1 MILYKYKSLQGD
13 GLLHALDMIVN
24 SRMYLS
30 VCDPMNDPD
39 EGSWQVFEHKEKI
52 KHPDQAYLNTAKTA
66 RQIIDRQRFTCFTKS
81 ATEPLLWAHY
91 AGGFSGI
98 ALGYELDEKKYDIRL
113 VEYEGRACVTLE
125 QLQKIAEGINPPQDF
140 GILKTKAKFWIY
152 EEEYRLFG
160 QKNDNNYLESIMP
173 ESIILGVKDSIHSDI
188 FQKISEKYGIRI
200 SYLNKDEEDNYCIE
214 SL

>member
-1 MILYKYKSLQGD
+1 
-13 GLLHALDMIVN
+13 
-24 SRMYLS
+24 
-30 VCDPMNDPD
+30 MNDPD

-52 KHPDQAYLNTAKTA
+52 KHPDQPYLNTEKIA
-66 RQIIDRQRFTCFTKS
+66 RQTIDRQRFTCFTKS

-140 GILKTKAKFWIY
+140 GILKTKAKCWIY

-160 QKNDNNYLESIMP
+160 SINDEHYLNNIIP
-173 ESIILGVKDSIHSDI
+173 KSIILGPYDSIHSDI
-188 FQKISEKYGIRI
+188 IEDISRKYGIAI

>member
-13 GLLHALDMIVN
+13 GFMHALDMIVN
-24 SRMYLS
+24 SRIYLS
-30 VCDPMNDPD
+30 VCDSMNDPE
-39 EGSWQVFEHKEKI
+39 EGRWINSIGNYENKQYFTI
-52 KHPDQAYLNTAKTA
+52 AKKA
-66 RQIIDRQRFTCFTKS
+66 REVINSQKFTCFTKS

-98 ALGYELDEKKYDIRL
+98 TFAYELNENKYDIRH
-113 VEYEGRACVTLE
+113 VNYTGAVSVTVE
-125 QLQKIAEGINPPQDF
+125 QLQKIADGINPPQDF
-140 GILKTKAKFWIY
+140 GILNTKAKCWHY
-152 EEEYRLFG
+152 ENEYRVFG
-160 QKNDNNYLESIMP
+160 SKSDSNHLESIMP

>member
-24 SRMYLS
+24 SRIYLS
-30 VCDPMNDPD
+30 VRDQMNDPT
-39 EGSWQVFEHKEKI
+39 EGHWINSIGKHEK
-52 KHPDQAYLNTAKTA
+52 KQYLTIAKKA
-66 RQIIDRQRFTCFTKS
+66 QEVIDSQKFTCFTKS

-98 ALGYELDEKKYDIRL
+98 AFEYELDEKKNDIRL
-113 VEYEGRACVTLE
+113 IDYTGKACVTLE

-140 GILKTKAKFWIY
+140 GILKTKAKCWIY

-160 QKNDNNYLESIMP
+160 SINDEHYLNNITP
-173 ESIILGVKDSIHSDI
+173 KSIILGPYDSIHSDI
-188 FQKISEKYGIRI
+188 IEDISRKYGIAI

>member
-1 MILYKYKSLQGD
+1 
-13 GLLHALDMIVN
+13 
-24 SRMYLS
+24 
-30 VCDPMNDPD
+30 MNDPD

-52 KHPDQAYLNTAKTA
+52 KHPDQPYLNSAKIA

-98 ALGYELDEKKYDIRL
+98 ALEYELDERKYDIRL

-140 GILKTKAKFWIY
+140 GILNTKAKCWHY
-152 EEEYRLFG
+152 ENEYRVFG
-160 QKNDNNYLESIMP
+160 SKSDSNYLDDIAP
-173 ESIILGVKDSIHSDI
+173 ESIILGITDSTYSDV
-188 FQKISEKYGIRI
+188 FEKISRKYCIRI
-200 SYLNKDEEDNYCIE
+200 SYLNKDKEDKYCIE

>member
-1 MILYKYKSLQGD
+1 
-13 GLLHALDMIVN
+13 
-24 SRMYLS
+24 
-30 VCDPMNDPD
+30 MNDPD

-52 KHPDQAYLNTAKTA
+52 KHPDQAYLNTAEIA
-66 RQIIDRQRFTCFTKS
+66 RQIIEKQKFTCFTKS

-91 AGGFSGI
+91 ACGFSGI
-98 ALGYELDEKKYDIRL
+98 AFEYELDENNYDIRL
-113 VEYEGRACVTLE
+113 VDCTGKALVTLE
-125 QLQKIAEGINPPQDF
+125 QLEKIAQAKNLPQDF
-140 GILKTKAKFWIY
+140 GILKTKAKCWEY
-152 EEEYRLFG
+152 EKEYRLFG
-160 QKNDNNYLESIMP
+160 QNNDNNYLESIMP